1 MLHPLTLVMDEPRYV
16 NILLQNSMK
25 NLVHF
30 YKGLKV
36 ISNLSS
42 EGCCQFVFATGVS
55 GFLAHFLWL
64 SNNLLYMQSLPT
76 DTCTKD
82 KTSLNPCVVI
92 SPCSFLSLYFF
103 FSTSLLILFYDC
115 QILILLCLW
124 SL

>member
-1 MLHPLTLVMDEPRYV
+1 MDELRYV

-25 NLVHF
+25 SLVHF

-42 EGCCQFVFATGVS
+42 EGCCQFVFTTGVS

-76 DTCTKD
+76 DTHTKD
-82 KTSLNPCVVI
+82 KTSLDPCVVI
-92 SPCSFLSLYFF
+92 SPSSFLSIIFF
-103 FSTSLLILFYDC
+103 NEPSDTIF
-115 QILILLCLW
+115 
-124 SL
+124 